1 MNTSESVLSR
11 LSQAFTQSV
20 IATNNRLTQD
30 DKEQTFSATYLAANK
45 VQLANGDIRTA
56 QNQCGAFAC
65 ELRQDNLFSD
75 RRNNLRSLSSLFL
88 V

>member
-30 DKEQTFSATYLAANK
+30 DNQQTFSATYLGANK

-56 QNQCGAFAC
+56 QNQGTKEVAIG
-65 ELRQDNLFSD
+65 ES
-75 RRNNLRSLSSLFL
+75 
-88 V
+88 VTVTG